1 MPSGKIISAKEA
13 EEIKKG
19 YVESQF
25 YSIDVIKDMLSKAPE
40 EDITGIKVSFGS
52 ISIQGEQY
60 RTSVLEIIGTDGNVF
75 AAASDPSPCPP
86 DCVTK

>member
-1 MPSGKIISAKEA
+1 MPNGKIISAKEA

-40 EDITGIKVSFGS
+40 ENITGIKVSFGS
-52 ISIQGEQY
+52 ISIQGEEY
-60 RTSVLEIIGTDGNVF
+60 KTSVLEIIGTGGKVF

-86 DCVTK
+86 DCETK